1 MIRKCTIC
9 LRPLRVLSFQRML
22 LYEPIFI
29 NTIKHTITSISHTN
43 DTYIDV
49 SISFKQ
55 NSIIRLRWIY
65 KICEYY
71 R

>member
-1 MIRKCTIC
+1 MRSLK
-9 LRPLRVLSFQRML
+9 VLSFRKIL

-29 NTIKHTITSISHTN
+29 NTIKHTITRIFDTN

-49 SISFKQ
+49 NISLKQ
-55 NSIIRLRWIY
+55 NSIIKLRWIY

-71 R
+71 L